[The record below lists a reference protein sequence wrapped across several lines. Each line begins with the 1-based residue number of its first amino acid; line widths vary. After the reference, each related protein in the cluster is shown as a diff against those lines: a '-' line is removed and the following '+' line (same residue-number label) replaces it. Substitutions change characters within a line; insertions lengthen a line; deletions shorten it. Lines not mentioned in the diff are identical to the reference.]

1 YLLVKELHQMM
12 GLGAAI
18 SMISGV
24 SGMYLSYYFDLL
36 SGPAIVLIIFG
47 FFFLALLFSP
57 TQGILTQ
64 PEILRWTIRRWHQLK
79 QFKR

>member
-1 YLLVKELHQMM
+1 MLVKELHQMM

-36 SGPAIVLIIFG
+36 SGPAIVL
-47 FFFLALLFSP
+47 
-57 TQGILTQ
+57 
-64 PEILRWTIRRWHQLK
+64 
-79 QFKR
+79 